1 MDEIDSE
8 VKKVF
13 LEEARQSLEEAE
25 AAFMA
30 LEGGDASGE
39 RIGQIF
45 RLAHNFKGSARAVG
59 FIALAE
65 FAHHMEDLIALI
77 RSGKLQA
84 TQAVC
89 TTIFRGL
96 DVLKAYVDGLQS
108 DFGFTLDTSALVR
121 EFRQYCDTAGASQTS
136 SASPEA
142 SQWSDPFEAPP
153 QNPKEPVVATQANN
167 EGKKNQAAPDSIR
180 VPLVK
185 LDSIINLIGELVVNQ
200 SIMSSHRVHGTTG
213 TNHAIQTLS
222 YMEKLVAEIQDLS
235 MTLRMVPVK
244 PIFQK
249 MARIVRDLSSQQ
261 GKNIQFSMEGEAIE
275 IDKTIL
281 ERMTDPITHIVRN
294 SVDHGIESP
303 EARTAAG
310 KPAQARVR
318 MVAFQQDD
326 QLILTIEDD
335 GRGLDSVKI
344 REKALEKGLI
354 TADANLSESQVQELI
369 FLPGFS
375 TNDQITEISGR
386 GVGMDVVR
394 RSVQEIKGS
403 IQLKTEPG
411 KGTQFRIALPLSLS
425 IIPGLVV
432 NIGSGQYVVPIS
444 QLVEVI
450 EPGKQKIQEFAGQN
464 RVINLRGEVMP
475 SLCLGQ
481 LLGEKTEDRQ
491 RASLVISSAI
501 GKVSFEVEDIL
512 GQQHVVIKP
521 LGYEVAA
528 RRGILGGA
536 VLSSGEPSLILDLV
550 DLYQAYAAK
559 NPRRNVDDA
568 SAAA

>member
-1 MDEIDSE
+1 MDDFEAD

-13 LEEARQSLEEAE
+13 LEEARQSLEDAE

-30 LEGGDASGE
+30 LDGGDVSSE

-59 FIALAE
+59 FVALAE
-65 FAHHMEDLIALI
+65 FAHQMEDLIALI
-77 RSGKLQA
+77 RAGNLQVN
-84 TQAVC
+84 QAVC
-89 TTIFRGL
+89 TTLLRGL
-96 DVLKAYVDGLQS
+96 DVLKAYVEGLQS
-108 DFGFTLDTSALVR
+108 DFGFTLDTSELVL
-121 EFRQYCDTAGASQTS
+121 EFRKYCGSESTPHASPASQDT
-136 SASPEA
+136 
-142 SQWSDPFEAPP
+142 SQWSDPFEPTATI
-153 QNPKEPVVATQANN
+153 PKETSAAAQVAN
-167 EGKKNQAAPDSIR
+167 EVKKNQAAPDSIR
-180 VPLVK
+180 VPLLK
-185 LDSIINLIGELVVNQ
+185 LDSIINLVGELVVNQ
-200 SIMSSHRVHGTTG
+200 SIMSSHRVNGTTG

-249 MARIVRDLSSQQ
+249 MARVVRDLSSQQ
-261 GKNIQFSMEGEAIE
+261 GKRIEFSTEGEAIE

-303 EARTAAG
+303 EQRVASG
-310 KPAQARVR
+310 KPAQARVQ
-318 MVAFQQDD
+318 MTAFQQDD
-326 QLILTIEDD
+326 HLILTIEDD
-335 GRGLDSVKI
+335 GKGLDSDKI
-344 REKALEKGLI
+344 RKKALEKGLI
-354 TADANLSESQVQELI
+354 TEDANLTESQVHELI

-432 NIGSGQYVVPIS
+432 NIGVGQYVIPIS

-475 SLCLGQ
+475 SLCLGH
-481 LLGEKTEDRQ
+481 LLGEKTGDRL
-491 RASLVISSAI
+491 RASLVVSSAF

-512 GQQHVVIKP
+512 GQQHVVIKQ
-521 LGYEVAA
+521 LGHEVAA

-536 VLSSGEPSLILDLV
+536 VLSNGEPSLILDLV
-550 DLYQAYAAK
+550 DLYQFHASKHQRRTTHDAPEAA
-559 NPRRNVDDA
+559 
-568 SAAA
+568 